1 MHWPGRR
8 NWTLRW
14 SEEPGYGNSAPPIS
28 AKVIPRPMKARRCI
42 SGKVAGVAERC
53 MVLSKPNGRERA
65 VKPLCLIQR
74 HYRWPPASGRMD
86 AAAGTCL

>member
-1 MHWPGRR
+1 MIAQ
-8 NWTLRW
+8 
-14 SEEPGYGNSAPPIS
+14 GNSAALS
-28 AKVIPRPMKARRCI
+28 TASVIPRPMKARRCI

-74 HYRWPPASGRMD
+74 HYRWPPANIQMD
-86 AAAGTCL
+86 AAPGTCL